1 MSTVYRWIFL
11 LPAAFAVAN
20 GAAAADVASRYNQIH
35 YQVERSRPVENDR
48 MQATLSIT
56 AEDASAARLADRINR
71 TMEWA
76 INTAKT
82 RNKVEHRSGGYQTYP
97 VYEKDRVQRWRAT
110 QELLLE
116 GPDFAQ
122 MGELIGKLQERL
134 QVNAITFSVSPGRR
148 ATVEDELIAKA
159 LEAFKQRAD
168 LVRRQLAAKDYR
180 IVDVSINPDGIAPA
194 PKLMMRGSALLETT
208 SVAAPAVQAGT
219 STLSVTVSGTIEL
232 Q

>member
-1 MSTVYRWIFL
+1 MSIAHRWL
-11 LPAAFAVAN
+11 LVLPFAFAATNLAV
-20 GAAAADVASRYNQIH
+20 AADEAPRYNQIQF
-35 YQVERSRPVENDR
+35 QVERSRPVENDR

-56 AEDASAARLADRINR
+56 AEDPSAARLADQINR
-71 TMEWA
+71 TMDWA
-76 INTAKT
+76 IATAKT

-97 VYEKDRVQRWRAT
+97 IYEKDKVQGWRAT

-116 GPDFAQ
+116 GPDFTQ

-134 QVNAITFSVSPGRR
+134 QVNAITFSVSPERR
-148 ATVEDELIAKA
+148 ATVEDELIANA

-168 LVRRQLAAKDYR
+168 LVRKQLAAKEYR
-180 IVDVSINPDGIAPA
+180 IVNVSINHDGTAPI
-194 PKLMMRGSALLETT
+194 PKPMMRSSVIMETA

-219 STLSVTVSGTIEL
+219 SILSVSVSAVIEL